1 MTISAHKTKKTA
13 AKKLAPVKKTAVKK
27 KVGAKNSSLNPLRA
41 SCGVRELRQSASK
54 ILDQVKDGVVFE
66 ITEHGVPVARIV
78 PITRSLYEEYLENG
92 RIIPARN
99 PNRVF
104 TMPKGKI
111 SKGKQL
117 SEILIEERRAAKF

>member
-1 MTISAHKTKKTA
+1 MAAHKPKKVKEVA
-13 AKKLAPVKKTAVKK
+13 VKKTAKKTVKK
-27 KVGAKNSSLNPLRA
+27 SSA
-41 SCGVRELRQSASK
+41 STQSKIKGISVGVRELRQSASQL
-54 ILDQVKDGVVFE
+54 LDQVKNGLVIE
-66 ITEHGVPVARIV
+66 ITEHGVPVAQLV
-78 PITRSLYEEYLENG
+78 PINKSLYEEYLESR

-117 SEILIEERRAAKF
+117 SEILIEDRREARF

>member
-1 MTISAHKTKKTA
+1 MTTSKKIKTHNTS
-13 AKKLAPVKKTAVKK
+13 V
-27 KVGAKNSSLNPLRA
+27 
-41 SCGVRELRQSASK
+41 GVRELRQSASQ
-54 ILDQVKDGVVFE
+54 ILDQVKEGVSIE
-66 ITEHGVPVARIV
+66 ITEHGVPVAHIV

-99 PNRVF
+99 PDRIF

-117 SEILIEERRAAKF
+117 SEILIEERRAAKFWDGT

>member
-1 MTISAHKTKKTA
+1 MTTASRKPKKAPTKKG
-13 AKKLAPVKKTAVKK
+13 VESV
-27 KVGAKNSSLNPLRA
+27 
-41 SCGVRELRQSASK
+41 GVRELRQSASQL
-54 ILDQVKDGVVFE
+54 LDQVKDGASIE
-66 ITEHGVPVARIV
+66 ITEHGVPIARLI
-78 PITRSLYEEYLENG
+78 PITQSLYEEYLASG

>member
-1 MTISAHKTKKTA
+1 MLHLSVTTSKKNKTQSTS
-13 AKKLAPVKKTAVKK
+13 
-27 KVGAKNSSLNPLRA
+27 VGI
-41 SCGVRELRQSASK
+41 RELRQSASQ
-54 ILDQVKDGVVFE
+54 ILDHVKDGVTIE

-78 PITRSLYEEYLENG
+78 PITRSLYEGYLEHG
-92 RIIPARN
+92 KIIPARN
-99 PNRVF
+99 PDRIF

>member
-1 MTISAHKTKKTA
+1 MTTSAKKVKASATTKKIAEPREIT
-13 AKKLAPVKKTAVKK
+13 LSV
-27 KVGAKNSSLNPLRA
+27 
-41 SCGVRELRQSASK
+41 GVRELRQSASQ
-54 ILDQVKDGVVFE
+54 ILDQVKDGVTIE

>member
-1 MTISAHKTKKTA
+1 MTTS
-13 AKKLAPVKKTAVKK
+13 K
-27 KVGAKNSSLNPLRA
+27 KVKVHNVSV
-41 SCGVRELRQSASK
+41 GVRELRQSASQ
-54 ILDQVKDGVVFE
+54 ILDRVKEGISVE
-66 ITEHGVPVARIV
+66 ITEHGVPVAHIV

-99 PNRVF
+99 PDRIF

>member
-1 MTISAHKTKKTA
+1 MTTSAHKIKKAA
-13 AKKLAPVKKTAVKK
+13 AKKSAPVKKAAAKK
-27 KVGAKNSSLNPLRA
+27 KVAAKNGSLNPLRA

-66 ITEHGVPVARIV
+66 ITEHGIPVARIV

-99 PNRVF
+99 PDRVF